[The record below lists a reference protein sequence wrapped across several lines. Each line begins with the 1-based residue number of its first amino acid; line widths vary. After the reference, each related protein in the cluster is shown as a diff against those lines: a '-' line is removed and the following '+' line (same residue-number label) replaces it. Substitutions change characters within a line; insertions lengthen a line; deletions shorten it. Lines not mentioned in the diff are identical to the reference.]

1 VVHSSSVSM
10 TRAAPRSIRPL
21 IVLMLVCLA
30 PLLFAALAYY
40 VPALGLRPTQQTNYG
55 ALVQP
60 QRPIP
65 AVADLRLYTLDGQ
78 AFDLRTLR
86 GKWLLL
92 TADQAL
98 CPPDCAR
105 KLFILRNSHAS
116 QGKNVDRIQRV
127 WLILDDAPVPEAVRN
142 AYAGTVFLRADPAQA
157 AAFLVAGAVDDA
169 SPSSASSA
177 SNASEASKTP
187 DASHIRHPA
196 ALTGPMWII
205 DPLGNLMLQFPPDAD
220 PVKVRRDIAKLL
232 FSSRVG

>member
-1 VVHSSSVSM
+1 
-10 TRAAPRSIRPL
+10 
-21 IVLMLVCLA
+21 VLLALVCLA
-30 PLLFAALAYY
+30 PLLFAVAAYY

-55 ALVQP
+55 TLIEP

-65 AVADLRLYTLDGQ
+65 ADLRLRTLDGQ

-92 TADQAL
+92 AVDQAA

-127 WLILDDAPVPEAVRN
+127 WLILDDAPIPQAVRD
-142 AYAGTVFLRADPAQA
+142 AYAGTVFLRADARQA
-157 AAFLVAGAVDDA
+157 AAFLTPGGANQDTRD
-169 SPSSASSA
+169 
-177 SNASEASKTP
+177 
-187 DASHIRHPA
+187 
-196 ALTGPMWII
+196 LTDPMWII
-205 DPLGNLMLQFPPDAD
+205 DPLGNLMLQFPPEAD

>member
-1 VVHSSSVSM
+1 VAHPSSAHPPL
-10 TRAAPRSIRPL
+10 RAVRGASQPAARSIRPL
-21 IVLMLVCLA
+21 VLLVLVCLA
-30 PLLFAALAYY
+30 PLLFALLAYY
-40 VPALGLRPTQQTNYG
+40 VPALDLRPVQQTNYG
-55 ALVQP
+55 TLVQP

-65 AVADLRLYTLDGQ
+65 AATDLRLRTLDGQ

-92 TADQAL
+92 AADQAL

-127 WLILDDAPVPEAVRN
+127 WLILDDAPVPDAVRS
-142 AYAGTVFLRADPAQA
+142 AYAGTVFLRADPVQA
-157 AAFLVAGAVDDA
+157 AAFLTPEVETT
-169 SPSSASSA
+169 
-177 SNASEASKTP
+177 NA
-187 DASHIRHPA
+187 HV
-196 ALTGPMWII
+196 LTDSMWII

-220 PVKVRRDIAKLL
+220 PVKVRKDIAKLL

>member
-1 VVHSSSVSM
+1 M

-21 IVLMLVCLA
+21 ILLVLVCLA
-30 PLLFAALAYY
+30 PLLFAVVAYY

-65 AVADLRLYTLDGQ
+65 VVADLRLRTLEGQ

-92 TADQAL
+92 TADQAQ

-127 WLILDDAPVPEAVRN
+127 WLILDDAPVPEAVRD
-142 AYAGTVFLRADPAQA
+142 AYAGTVFLRVDPAQA
-157 AAFLVAGAVDDA
+157 AAFLASGAVDDA
-169 SPSSASSA
+169 SPSPA
-177 SNASEASKTP
+177 SNASEASTAP
-187 DASHIRHPA
+187 DASNIPNVRHHA